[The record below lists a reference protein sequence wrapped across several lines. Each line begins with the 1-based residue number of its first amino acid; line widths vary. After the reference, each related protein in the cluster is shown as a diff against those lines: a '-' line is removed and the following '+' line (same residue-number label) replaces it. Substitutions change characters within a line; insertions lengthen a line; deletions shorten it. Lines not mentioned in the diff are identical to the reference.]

1 MTETTKTDATG
12 QVKVITEE
20 PKGLVKK
27 VTESYTDRTTNEVVV
42 KVSEQNAQSG
52 ITQKTETYQ
61 STEGVKRQVKETVVE
76 EKTATGEIK
85 QTSTKTEQKMAESG
99 KYVTDKVITTTAV
112 RDVKSGEVEKK
123 IVEADATGKLTKE
136 VIEKTSASGE
146 IAKETKIVKEGGK
159 IETVK
164 EVTDKLTGK
173 V

>member
-1 MTETTKTDATG
+1 
-12 QVKVITEE
+12 
-20 PKGLVKK
+20 
-27 VTESYTDRTTNEVVV
+27 
-42 KVSEQNAQSG
+42 
-52 ITQKTETYQ
+52 
-61 STEGVKRQVKETVVE
+61 
-76 EKTATGEIK
+76 
-85 QTSTKTEQKMAESG
+85 MADG